1 MRELV
6 KGVVG
11 GVDSGLVGLH
21 RQEGSLLSLK
31 NQPALGGAVSPES
44 VGPRC
49 QSINYRRLENVVN
62 APSFKIFLRRQ

>member
-21 RQEGSLLSLK
+21 RQGGSLLSLK

-49 QSINYRRLENVVN
+49 QSINYRLENVVN
-62 APSFKIFLRRQ
+62 ALSFKIFLRRQ